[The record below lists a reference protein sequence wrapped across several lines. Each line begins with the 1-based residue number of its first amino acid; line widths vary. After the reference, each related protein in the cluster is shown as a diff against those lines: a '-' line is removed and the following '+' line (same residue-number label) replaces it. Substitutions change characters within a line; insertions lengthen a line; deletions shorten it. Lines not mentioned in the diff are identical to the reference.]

1 MTAHAPVLLW
11 AIALGALGLV
21 GLPYAYVAC
30 SRLPDRGVAV
40 ARPLG
45 LLLVGTVTWW
55 LASLDLLPF
64 SRGTIA
70 VAVVVVAAG
79 GIALV
84 APRRHDLRTWLGA
97 HRRLILVEE
106 GVFWALFG
114 AATLVRY
121 LNPDLWH
128 PLRGGE
134 KPMDFAFL
142 NAVLKSTHFP
152 PFDPWFAGGRLNYY
166 YYGFVLV
173 AVLVKATGIASAVAY
188 NLAVPTLFALLGA
201 SSFGLVLSLVSSE
214 RATSRLR
221 ARTGVA
227 LLGVAF
233 VVLLGN
239 LGEIRVLRSALR
251 GSVPIEWWYWNATRV
266 VHRPPNEPGLITE
279 FPAFTYLYADLH
291 AHAMALPFAA
301 LVLVLA
307 TAVVR
312 GRRGAPDRTASV
324 TLFFLLALGIGSMW
338 PINSWDFPTYAVV
351 GIAAIAV
358 AGTLQPAWWRPAP
371 VVRTLVQSVALLG
384 FAYVFFLPF
393 HLHYRSVFEGVER
406 WRGSRTPLGDYL
418 TVHGVFLF
426 AVGSA
431 LLVDFW
437 TSRDLNPLARSLR
450 LMARTWRRAGR
461 RRELTRTLVV
471 RRSLRY
477 RSGAVALSLSGAGVV
492 TAITYGEF
500 VTALAVVIA
509 TACGLAFVRRP
520 RRATDPD
527 AAMRRFLLVLVALGL
542 ALTIAVEYLVV
553 RNIDVGRVNTVFKTY
568 LQVWLLWA
576 VAAAAAAA
584 FVYSRLQLL
593 PRALRVAWRGSFIVL
608 VVVAALYP
616 ILATPAKIDDRFD
629 RSVGPTLDGSA
640 FMKKAVFEANGS
652 RFRLVWDGD
661 AIRWLLD
668 HVRGFPVVAEVNTYP
683 ALYAWGDRYAM
694 FTGNPTI
701 VGWDYH
707 ERQQRPWQADE
718 VARRIRDVQEAYRT
732 TDPARAR
739 RLLARYGTRYIV
751 VGPLER
757 AYFPEGF
764 GKWALG
770 AGRLWSVVYR
780 NPGVEILRL
789 RPR

>member
-1 MTAHAPVLLW
+1 MTAQAPVLVW
-11 AIALGALGLV
+11 AIALVVLGLV
-21 GLPYAYVAC
+21 GLPYAYVAG
-30 SRLPDRGVAV
+30 SRLPDRGLAV

-45 LLLVGTVTWW
+45 LLLVGTVAWW

-84 APRRHDLRTWLGA
+84 APRRQDLRAWLGA

-152 PFDPWFAGGRLNYY
+152 PLDPWFAAGRLNYY
-166 YYGFVLV
+166 YFGFVLV

-188 NLAVPTLFALLGA
+188 NLAVPSLFALLGA

-214 RATSRLR
+214 RAARLR
-221 ARTGVA
+221 ARSGVA

-251 GSVPIEWWYWNATRV
+251 GNVPIDWWYWNPTRV
-266 VHRPPNEPGLITE
+266 VHKPPNEPGLFTE

-291 AHAMALPFAA
+291 AHAMAMPFAA
-301 LVLVLA
+301 VVLVLA

-312 GRRGAPDRTASV
+312 GRRGAPDRTAGV
-324 TLFFLLALGIGSMW
+324 TLFFLLALGIGSLW
-338 PINSWDFPTYAVV
+338 AINSWDFPTYALV
-351 GIAAIAV
+351 GVAAIAV
-358 AGTLQPAWWRPAP
+358 ASTQQPAWWRPVP
-371 VVRTLVQSVALLG
+371 IVRTLVQSVALLG
-384 FAYVFFLPF
+384 LAYVSFLPF
-393 HLHYRSVFEGVER
+393 HLHYRSVFEGAER

-418 TVHGVFLF
+418 TVHGLFLF
-426 AVGSA
+426 ALGSA
-431 LLVDFW
+431 LLVDLG
-437 TSRDLNPLARSLR
+437 TSPDLNPLARSLR
-450 LMARTWRRAGR
+450 LTVKTWRRTGR
-461 RRELTRTLVV
+461 RRKLVRSLVV
-471 RRSLRY
+471 RRSRRY
-477 RSGAVALSLSGAGVV
+477 RSGSLMLWLALAGVV
-492 TAITYGEF
+492 AALAYGEA

-509 TACGLAFVRRP
+509 AGCGLAFVRRP

-527 AAMRRFLLVLVALGL
+527 AAMRRFTLILFTLGL

-553 RNIDVGRVNTVFKTY
+553 RKIDVGRVNTVFKTY

-584 FVYSRLQLL
+584 FVYSRLRLL
-593 PRALRVAWRGSFIVL
+593 PRALRMAWRGSFVVL

-616 ILATPAKIDDRFD
+616 IVAIPAKIDDRFD

-652 RFRLVWDGD
+652 RFRLEWDGE
-661 AIRWLLD
+661 AIRWLLH
-668 HVRGFPVVAEVNTYP
+668 HVRGAPVVAEVNTYP

-707 ERQQRPWQADE
+707 ERQQRPWQSDE

-732 TDPARAR
+732 TDPTRAR

-764 GKWALG
+764 GKWAQG
-770 AGRLWSVVYR
+770 TGRFWTLAYR
-780 NPGVEILRL
+780 NPGAEILRMHS
-789 RPR
+789 R